1 MKKLLK
7 ILEPLRMSNTYKYSH
22 YSSEGYLIISN
33 YVIMSDRYYG
43 RKPRIMRDRYK

>member
-7 ILEPLRMSNTYKYSH
+7 ILEPLPTIYPR
-22 YSSEGYLIISN
+22 SSEGYLIISN
-33 YVIMSDRYYG
+33 DAIMSDRYYG